1 MSTIKT
7 SAQLGRNI
15 AKLRATLGLNKEAFA
30 RELGASSVAVMYW
43 EKGRSPSADT
53 YIKLAKLAEEKLPAL
68 TAWFWEQIGLD
79 KSALRAIVP
88 VIDKS
93 IKQYLGQIGRGETVP
108 VPPMQ
113 KVLTGKE
120 DAGSLPPL
128 PFPASLVPRP
138 LTTEYALV
146 SDPVMRPL
154 FEVGDVLFIDTSET
168 DLRKLEGRCVALFRP
183 PEYGAE
189 QRARNEQT
197 PSGIAATEDGLFDV
211 LHVGVFAAWLRVS
224 PVLAY
229 GGAKRDERLV
239 QIGFDVLNRNGSAV
253 SLAIAAF
260 EGSDR
265 ELARNK
271 SYIVLG
277 RVLGWAKPDRR
288 K

>member
-1 MSTIKT
+1 MSTKKA
-7 SAQLGRNI
+7 SAQLGKNI

-30 RELGASSVAVMYW
+30 RELHVSSVAVMYW

-53 YIKLAKLAEEKLPAL
+53 YIKLAKLAEEKEPAL
-68 TAWFWEQIGLD
+68 AAWFWEQAGLD

-88 VIDKS
+88 VIAQS
-93 IKQYLGQIGRGETVP
+93 IKKYLGQIGRGETVP

-113 KVLTGKE
+113 RVLTGME
-120 DAGSLPPL
+120 GADSLPSL
-128 PFPASLVPRP
+128 PFPASLIPRP

-146 SDPVMRPL
+146 SDPVMQPL
-154 FEVGDVLFIDTSET
+154 FELGDVLLIDTSET

-189 QRARNEQT
+189 QRARTEQT
-197 PSGIAATEDGLFDV
+197 PESIAGTEDGLFDT

-224 PVLAY
+224 PILSA

-239 QIGFDVLNRNGSAV
+239 QIGFDVLNRNGV
-253 SLAIAAF
+253 VTWLGIAAF